1 MKVVMKTENLEY
13 MCYSRRKYYWC
24 PKMYCKVIAL
34 YLLFFIFSIISLL
47 LSFISLS
54 LGYHSSQYWKILHF
68 LGLQKLF
75 RILGAAKIFSPTVC
89 LTVFWNLSRKLNL
102 EKKDKLLYYEILW
115 KSCIFILLA
124 FIQRMCKNEFA

>member
-24 PKMYCKVIAL
+24 PKMHCKVIAL

-47 LSFISLS
+47 LSFIYLS
-54 LGYHSSQYWKILHF
+54 LGYHFSQYWKILHF
-68 LGLQKLF
+68 C
-75 RILGAAKIFSPTVC
+75 GAPKIISYFGGSKNIFATLC

-102 EKKDKLLYYEILW
+102 ERKKISYHIMKFYE
-115 KSCIFILLA
+115 KVVSSCYRLKICI
-124 FIQRMCKNEFA
+124 C